1 MARYTKQQLY
11 ERYEKNY
18 AKLQETTLLTR
29 KFTREGFERVYD
41 AMKASGV
48 KTNISRAILNKQ
60 NLLSR
65 ERLSNLSDVGEKS
78 EKGVSAKELKKKF
91 KDIPFLEEKYGS
103 LEFIPYGGTD
113 SPFKEATNVNR
124 QFTDAQIWFATV
136 IDAGL
141 TKAEAEEAYGY

>member
-11 ERYEKNY
+11 ERYERNY
-18 AKLQETTLLTR
+18 EKAQEKTLLTR
-29 KFTREGFERVYD
+29 KFTREGFEKVYD

-65 ERLSNLSDVGEKS
+65 ERLSNLSDVS
-78 EKGVSAKELKKKF
+78 EKTDVNPKELKKKF
-91 KDIPFLEEKYGS
+91 KDIKFLNEKYGS

-113 SPFKEATNVNR
+113 DPFKEATNVNR